1 MRGSR
6 DYRRQVNTELSGLID
21 GLALPDLSK
30 QMLRARWLDQLLWR
44 ESRADAARDWY
55 YRLRLT
61 TIIGGVLL
69 PALVSVGEIKGFPG
83 ATRWVTFVLSLLIAV
98 SAAIEE
104 FFHFGERWRSYRET
118 VERLK
123 GEGWQFLQ
131 LSGQYRRFH
140 THADA
145 LPLFAA
151 RIEEIIQREVQH
163 YVTSVAAEQQEET
176 KLAGD
181 VPAVKGE
188 GDVAHG
194 LS

>member
-6 DYRRQVNTELSGLID
+6 DYRRQLNTELSGLIEA
-21 GLALPDLSK
+21 LALPALPK

-69 PALVSVGEIKGFPG
+69 PALVSVGEVKGFPG
-83 ATRWVTFVLSLLIAV
+83 ATRWVAFGLSLLIAI

-123 GEGWQFLQ
+123 SEGWQFLQ
-131 LSGQYRRFH
+131 LGGQYRRARTH
-140 THADA
+140 TDA
-145 LPLFAA
+145 LPLFTA
-151 RIEEIIQREVQH
+151 RVEEIIQREVEH
-163 YVTSVAAEQQEET
+163 YVTSVAAEQHEEA
-176 KLAGD
+176 KPAGEA
-181 VPAVKGE
+181 PAVKGE

-194 LS
+194 VS